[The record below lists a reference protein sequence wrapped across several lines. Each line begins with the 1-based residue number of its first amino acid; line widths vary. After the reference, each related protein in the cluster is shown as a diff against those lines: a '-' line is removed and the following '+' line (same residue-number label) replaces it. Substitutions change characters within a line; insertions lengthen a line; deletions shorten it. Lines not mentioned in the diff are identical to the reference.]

1 MSSLLAQVTAFFLW
15 INTLYLRLT
24 AYLNQTLF
32 CDSPLVTSRYG
43 KFVHKIVVIGDD
55 FAYGVGDTTRLG
67 MIPGVAHHLHSKFK
81 KEVKLKHAWELFN
94 QGRINSTSYD
104 WLPRS
109 ELNQSSDS
117 KGYFDKVFSSKR
129 MEFAEVVI
137 VMIGFNDARAVNLG
151 RKPISAAET
160 VQNVKSICKVLRNLG
175 KDVWVCTPCT
185 NGDKAN
191 LSPAQ
196 CEENLER
203 VDGIA
208 AYLTANEDGVAMGPR
223 LDANSYEFKSR
234 DFYSQD
240 GVYFT
245 KKAYIK
251 LSKDF
256 NDMMLTSL
264 IKREFESMKALLG
277 L

>member
-1 MSSLLAQVTAFFLW
+1 
-15 INTLYLRLT
+15 
-24 AYLNQTLF
+24 
-32 CDSPLVTSRYG
+32 
-43 KFVHKIVVIGDD
+43 
-55 FAYGVGDTTRLG
+55 
-67 MIPGVAHHLHSKFK
+67 
-81 KEVKLKHAWELFN
+81 
-94 QGRINSTSYD
+94 
-104 WLPRS
+104 
-109 ELNQSSDS
+109 
-117 KGYFDKVFSSKR
+117 
-129 MEFAEVVI
+129 MESAEVVI
-137 VMIGFNDARAVNLG
+137 VMIGFNDARAANLG

-185 NGDKAN
+185 NGDKAT
-191 LSPAQ
+191 LSTAQ

-203 VDGIA
+203 VQGIA
-208 AYLTANEDGVAMGPR
+208 AYLTTNEDGVKMGPR
-223 LDANSYEFKSR
+223 LDAGSYEFKSP

-245 KKAYIK
+245 KKAYVK
-251 LSKDF
+251 LTKDL